1 MPDLYKNQ
9 EKCDKAVA
17 PCNFLIDFVPYRY
30 KSQNVCD
37 KIISK
42 DLFILQYCLDRY
54 KTQKMFDKAV
64 VAFLVALNI
73 VLSWFVTCKVL
84 AKIFD
89 NTLMSNDDNALDE
102 LDSNIVTF
110 VTNYIG
116 RNTIDFNNINPLF
129 S

>member
-1 MPDLYKNQ
+1 M
-9 EKCDKAVA
+9 
-17 PCNFLIDFVPYRY
+17 
-30 KSQNVCD
+30 CD

-42 DLFILQYCLDRY
+42 EPFILQYCLDRY

-84 AKIFD
+84 AKIFY
-89 NTLMSNDDNALDE
+89 NILMGNDDNALDD

-110 VTNYIG
+110 VTNYRG
-116 RNTIDFNNINPLF
+116 HNTTGFNNINPSF